1 MIIDLLTYS
10 LSILLT
16 HLYSLTILTDPIGE
30 TMITDG
36 LFTII
41 GAIFGSPMG
50 TVIYFGH
57 PIHKKIGGKAAFSF
71 ANGILY
77 LIYP

>member
-1 MIIDLLTYS
+1 MIIDLLTYY
-10 LSILLT
+10 LTILLT
-16 HLYSLTILTDPIGE
+16 HLLPYYLTDPIGE

-36 LFTII
+36 IFTII

-57 PIHKKIGGKAAFSF
+57 PIHKKIGGKTFFSF
-71 ANGILY
+71 ANGTIY
-77 LIYP
+77 LI

>member
-1 MIIDLLTYS
+1 
-10 LSILLT
+10 
-16 HLYSLTILTDPIGE
+16 
-30 TMITDG
+30 MITDG

-57 PIHKKIGGKAAFSF
+57 PIHKKIGGKAFFSF
-71 ANGILY
+71 ANGSID
-77 LIYP
+77 LINPDPDPQVLH